1 MPPAATLLTMSR
13 RSMANKL
20 PKPENWPEN
29 CMDTSRTCVR
39 TIPGAPHGR
48 PSENRAALVM
58 RRTLMICMLTALAA
72 FPLMATAQ
80 QSGTMSPTYEEEREK
95 GRLIPKDA
103 HPRGP
108 SSKAMP
114 SETTSQESVV
124 RDAQVALRGAG
135 YEPGRIDGVMSPKT
149 QAAIREFQAS
159 HGLPQTGRLDEVT

>member
-1 MPPAATLLTMSR
+1 VPPAATLLTMSR

-114 SETTSQESVV
+114 SETT
-124 RDAQVALRGAG
+124 
-135 YEPGRIDGVMSPKT
+135 GRIDGVMSPKT